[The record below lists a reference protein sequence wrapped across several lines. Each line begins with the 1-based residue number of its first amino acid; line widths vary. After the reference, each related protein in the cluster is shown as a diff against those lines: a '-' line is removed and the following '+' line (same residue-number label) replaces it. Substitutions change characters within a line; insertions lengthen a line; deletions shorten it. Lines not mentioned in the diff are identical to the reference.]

1 MASFN
6 TPGRTTPVPVR
17 IAYAQGLFNPKP
29 YEAGGTPKYTCT
41 IMFPKDSKPHTDFL
55 RDLHAD
61 LNACLVGEWPD
72 EVQRPKP
79 KLMDD
84 SRSPIKDGDAVNTQG
99 ILFTAK
105 NPELK
110 GHYFIRL
117 SSSRKPTLI
126 DAGRQEILDA
136 NQLYSGCYVKVNL
149 NAYAFN
155 MSTNKGVTFGL
166 NAVQFIKDGES
177 LGGAGQINVD
187 EAFAD
192 ESGGANDPGNY
203 QPVKSGADPF
213 AQSNPDP
220 LG

>member
-6 TPGRTTPVPVR
+6 TPGRTSPIVR

-41 IMFPKDSKPHTDFL
+41 IMFPKDSTPHVNFL
-55 RDLHAD
+55 KELHAD

-72 EVQRPKP
+72 EMNRPKP
-79 KLMDD
+79 KLMGAD
-84 SRSPIKDGDAVNTQG
+84 RSPIKDGDAVNTQG

-126 DAGRQEILDA
+126 DAGRQEILDT
-136 NQLYSGCYVKVNL
+136 NRLYSGCYVKANL

-177 LGGAGQINVD
+177 LGGAGQVNID

-192 ESGGANDPGNY
+192 ETSGANDRKNY
-203 QPVKSGADPF
+203 QPVEGDDNPFVQPGA
-213 AQSNPDP
+213 NP
-220 LG
+220 LS